1 MIKYVY
7 SILWIQILSYL
18 FMFYTDIFMFS
29 TDISSDPSEV
39 NKHYQCRAVYGDC
52 LSLGWRW
59 RGGGANYSNW
69 ALPAI
74 YLWIEWA
81 GLWRCTRDPP
91 YKHPLYILRYLEDWE
106 EGSGQ

>member
-1 MIKYVY
+1 
-7 SILWIQILSYL
+7 
-18 FMFYTDIFMFS
+18 MFS

-52 LSLGWRW
+52 LSVGWRW

-91 YKHPLYILRYLEDWE
+91 YKHPLYNLRYPEDWE